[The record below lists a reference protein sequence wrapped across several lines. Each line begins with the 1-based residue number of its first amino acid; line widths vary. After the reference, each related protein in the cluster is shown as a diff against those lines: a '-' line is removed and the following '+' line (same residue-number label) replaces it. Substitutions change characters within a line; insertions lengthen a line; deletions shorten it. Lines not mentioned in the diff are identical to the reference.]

1 MIFRAIV
8 AAAAAAW
15 FVAAAVL
22 VSGGISFRVAGILI
36 RSHSALIPILV
47 ATALTLI
54 AVVRRTEA
62 RAALAWWWNAIEHR
76 SAIGAAGLAAL
87 AVAIGLQWGTFVAG
101 GSDSYCYLNQAELFA
116 RGQVHDFEPFG
127 ADPAWPGTPG
137 AFVPAGHSPVPS
149 RAGAMAPICPAG
161 YPVLLAAA
169 KLVAG
174 RTGMFWVTPL
184 MGGLAVWLTFVLGRR
199 IGGGAAG
206 LLAALLLTTS
216 PIFIFQVVQPMND
229 VPATAL
235 WCAALVAASRVAGS
249 RDPAYTSVVL
259 AGLATGAAL
268 TIRPNLLPLAA
279 VIGLWTMWRGR
290 PAVSAGLSFATAA
303 APGMLFVLAAQNAM
317 YGSPFRSGYG
327 DLGAL
332 FSSAHVL
339 PNLTRY
345 SYWVLDVHT
354 PLLLAA
360 VIAPLL
366 LSGPLRRTALW
377 LLAFALAVIACYL
390 PYVVFNDWWYQRFV
404 LPALPPLFALTS
416 VGMVWTLMRLAP
428 ATRCIAFAGVCAALS
443 LVYLHRAVER
453 DAFRLR
459 QHEHRFRAAGE
470 HVATLPENAAII
482 TGHQTGSVRFYSGRS
497 TAGWGDITPGRLN
510 DAIDY
515 LRRLGRK
522 PYLLFEA
529 WEEPNFRARFSSD
542 PLGSLAWPPAIE
554 IDRTV
559 RIYDPDD
566 YPKYMRGEFVPTERI
581 VTPR

>member
-8 AAAAAAW
+8 VAAVAAW

-22 VSGGISFRVAGILI
+22 ISGGISFRVAGILI
-36 RSHSALIPILV
+36 RSHSALVPIIV
-47 ATALTLI
+47 AAALTLV

-62 RAALAWWWNAIEHR
+62 RAALDWWWNAIERR
-76 SAIGAAGLAAL
+76 SAIGAGSLAAF

-169 KLVAG
+169 KLLAG
-174 RTGMFWVTPL
+174 RTAMFWVTPV
-184 MGGLAVWLTFVLGRR
+184 MGGLAVWLTFVLARG

-229 VPATAL
+229 VPATTL

-249 RDPAYTSVVL
+249 NPAYTSVAL

-268 TIRPNLLPLAA
+268 TIRPNLAPLAA

-290 PAVSAGLSFATAA
+290 LSVAAGVAFVAAA
-303 APGMLFVLAAQNAM
+303 APGMMFVLVAQNAM

-327 DLGAL
+327 DLSAL

-360 VIAPLL
+360 LISPVL

-377 LLAFALAVIACYL
+377 LLVFAVAVFACYL

-416 VGMVWTLMRLAP
+416 VVVLWTLMRLAP
-428 ATRCIAFAGVCAALS
+428 PARSIAFAGVCATLS
-443 LVYLHRAVER
+443 LVYLDRAAER

-459 QHEHRFRAAGE
+459 EHEHRFRAAGE
-470 HVATLPENAAII
+470 QVATLPENAAII

-497 TAGWGDITPGRLN
+497 TTGWGDITPGRLN

-515 LRRLGRK
+515 LRGQGRK

-529 WEEPNFRARFSSD
+529 WEEPNFRARFPTD

-566 YPKYMRGEFVPTERI
+566 YPKYMRGEFIPTERI
-581 VTPR
+581 VTRRR

>member
-1 MIFRAIV
+1 M
-8 AAAAAAW
+8 
-15 FVAAAVL
+15 
-22 VSGGISFRVAGILI
+22 G
-36 RSHSALIPILV
+36 
-47 ATALTLI
+47 
-54 AVVRRTEA
+54 
-62 RAALAWWWNAIEHR
+62 
-76 SAIGAAGLAAL
+76 AL
-87 AVAIGLQWGTFVAG
+87 AV
-101 GSDSYCYLNQAELFA
+101 C
-116 RGQVHDFEPFG
+116 
-127 ADPAWPGTPG
+127 
-137 AFVPAGHSPVPS
+137 
-149 RAGAMAPICPAG
+149 
-161 YPVLLAAA
+161 
-169 KLVAG
+169 
-174 RTGMFWVTPL
+174 
-184 MGGLAVWLTFVLGRR
+184 LTFVLGRR

-235 WCAALVAASRVAGS
+235 WCAALAAASRVAGS
-249 RDPAYTSVVL
+249 QDPAYKSVML

-268 TIRPNLLPLAA
+268 TVRPNLLPLAG

-290 PAVSAGLSFATAA
+290 LGVTAGLWFAAAA
-303 APGMLFVLAAQNAM
+303 APGMIFVLVAQNAI
-317 YGSPFRSGYG
+317 YASPFRSGYG
-327 DLGAL
+327 NLSAL
-332 FSSAHVL
+332 FSIAHVL

-360 VIAPLL
+360 LIAPLL
-366 LSGPLRRTALW
+366 LRGPLRRTALW
-377 LLAFALAVIACYL
+377 LLAFALAVFACYL

-416 VGMVWTLMRLAP
+416 VVIVWALLRLAP
-428 ATRCIAFAGVCAALS
+428 ATRSIAFATVCATLS

-459 QHEHRFRAAGE
+459 EHEQRFRAAGE
-470 HVATLPENAAII
+470 QVATLPRNAAII

-515 LRRLGRK
+515 LRRQGRK

-529 WEEPNFRARFSSD
+529 WEEPNFRARFPSD

-581 VTPR
+581 VTGRR

>member
-8 AAAAAAW
+8 VAAVAAW

-22 VSGGISFRVAGILI
+22 ISGGISFRVAGILI
-36 RSHSALIPILV
+36 RSHSALVPIIL
-47 ATALTLI
+47 AAALTLV

-62 RAALAWWWNAIEHR
+62 RAALAWWWNAIERR
-76 SAIGAAGLAAL
+76 SAIGAGFLAAL
-87 AVAIGLQWGTFVAG
+87 ALAIGLQWGTFVAG

-169 KLVAG
+169 KLLGG
-174 RTGMFWVTPL
+174 RTAMFWVTPV
-184 MGGLAVWLTFVLGRR
+184 MGGLAVWLTFVLARR

-216 PIFIFQVVQPMND
+216 PIFIFQIVQPMND
-229 VPATAL
+229 VPATTL

-249 RDPAYTSVVL
+249 NPAYTSVAL

-268 TIRPNLLPLAA
+268 TIRPNLVPLAA

-290 PAVSAGLSFATAA
+290 VGVAAGVAFAAAA
-303 APGMLFVLAAQNAM
+303 APGIVFVLVAQNAM
-317 YGSPFRSGYG
+317 YGSPLRSGYG
-327 DLGAL
+327 DLSAL
-332 FSSAHVL
+332 FSGAHVL

-360 VIAPLL
+360 LISPLL
-366 LSGPLRRTALW
+366 LSGPRRRTAVC
-377 LLAFALAVIACYL
+377 LLVFALAVFACYL

-416 VGMVWTLMRLAP
+416 VVIMWALMRLAP
-428 ATRCIAFAGVCAALS
+428 PARSIAFAGLCTTLS
-443 LVYLHRAVER
+443 LVYLDRAAER

-459 QHEHRFRAAGE
+459 EHEHRFRAAGE
-470 HVATLPENAAII
+470 QVATLPENAAVV

-515 LRRLGRK
+515 LRRQGRK

-529 WEEPNFRARFSSD
+529 WEEPNFRARFPSD
-542 PLGSLAWPPAIE
+542 PLGSLAWPPTIE

-566 YPKYMRGEFVPTERI
+566 YPKYMRGEFIPTERI
-581 VTPR
+581 VTRRR